1 MAVKVNAPSLL
12 RRELRR
18 RAERRGSGFIAVSS
32 STEPWQEVE
41 NEYKVARR
49 CLEVI
54 RDYRFPVHA
63 LTKSEIV
70 LRDLDVLRDID
81 EKAYLPPDLAKIRR
95 DAFITISLSTL
106 DEEIAQVF
114 KPRAPKPQERLDAL
128 KAIVDEEFLV
138 GPAYIPVLPF
148 ISDGDDYLDQMIRAV
163 KEVSACYVFVGALT
177 LFGAGKQMFYKVL
190 EKRFPELLPRYDQLF
205 GASHQPNRFYQY
217 RLEKKAKKLCEK
229 HSVKYRILP

>member
-1 MAVKVNAPSLL
+1 MAVKVNAPSIL

-18 RAERRGSGFIAVSS
+18 RAERRGSVFIAVSS
-32 STEPWQEVE
+32 STEPWQGVE
-41 NEYKVARR
+41 NEYKVAKR

-54 RDYRFPVHA
+54 RDYKFPVHA

-70 LRDLDVLRDID
+70 LRDPRRAPRYH
-81 EKAYLPPDLAKIRR
+81 EKAHLPPDLAKIRR

-128 KAIVDEEFLV
+128 KATVDEEFLA

-148 ISDGDDYLDQMIRAV
+148 ISNGDDYLDQMIRAV
-163 KEVSACYVFVGALT
+163 KEVSACYVFVEALT
-177 LFGAGKQMFYKVL
+177 LFGAGKQMFYEGSGEAVSRAFTKIRSAFWRISQA
-190 EKRFPELLPRYDQLF
+190 KPLLPIQ
-205 GASHQPNRFYQY
+205 A
-217 RLEKKAKKLCEK
+217 
-229 HSVKYRILP
+229 